1 MVVARNW
8 GRVSYYLIGTEFQF
22 GKMRSLHNNEN
33 VLKWD
38 RTTQLK
44 MVKIVNSMCSLIQ
57 FKIH

>member
-1 MVVARNW
+1 MVARNW

-44 MVKIVNSMCSLIQ
+44 MVKIVNSMCSSIQ

>member
-1 MVVARNW
+1 MVARNW
-8 GRVSYYLIGTEFQF
+8 GKVSYYLIGTEFQF
-22 GKMRSLHNNEN
+22 GKTRSLHNNEN
-33 VLKWD
+33 VLKWA